1 MSLLLKDVEKDYEK
15 DALYMKDIV
24 IFIQNYWRLILEA
37 CICIASFVFCLCRK
51 KPIKVVDTLK
61 EVIVRVLPSLICA
74 VEKTGLKGSDK
85 LNFLLQ
91 ELAKVLKELNYG
103 DDVIAQYLPF
113 AIEQVEL
120 ILSTPQKKGIK
131 L

>member
-1 MSLLLKDVEKDYEK
+1 MLK
-15 DALYMKDIV
+15 
-24 IFIQNYWRLILEA
+24 IFIDFVKNYWFLILPGIEI
-37 CICIASFVFCLCRK
+37 ICTIFVLVLRK
-51 KPIKVVDTLK
+51 KPVKVVDTLK

-74 VEKTGLKGSDK
+74 AEKTGLKGSDK
-85 LNFLLQ
+85 LHLLLD

-113 AIEQVEL
+113 ATEQVEL

>member
-1 MSLLLKDVEKDYEK
+1 
-15 DALYMKDIV
+15 MKVV
-24 IFIQNYWRLILEA
+24 IDFIKNYWFLILPSVE
-37 CICIASFVFCLCRK
+37 IFCTVLILLIRK
-51 KPIKVVDTLK
+51 KPVKVVDTLK

-74 VEKTGLKGSDK
+74 AEKTGLKGSDK

>member
-1 MSLLLKDVEKDYEK
+1 MFN
-15 DALYMKDIV
+15 V
-24 IFIQNYWRLILEA
+24 IDFIKNYWFLILPGVE
-37 CICIASFVFCLCRK
+37 ILCTLLILLIRK
-51 KPIKVVDTLK
+51 KPVKVVDTLK
-61 EVIVRVLPSLICA
+61 EVIVRVLPALIVSAENYKVVLDGVEHSLSG
-74 VEKTGLKGSDK
+74 KDK
-85 LNFLLQ
+85 LSFVLR

-113 AIEQVEL
+113 ATEQVEL